1 MCSSQFK
8 VPLVHCNVT
17 SVNPS
22 SGLLLVQSTCSCIYW
37 IADPC
42 LWFRGYFRHEFTYY
56 RFTRNRKMTRD
67 YSDQDQ
73 RSWGNVS
80 RVMLFSYQ
88 DCDLELW
95 SVCMLSTQVN
105 ICVYMH
111 ACVCTARAQEWSLA
125 LACSSADTWAKGT
138 CSCVIL
144 SLWPCYEWRPL
155 GAGSRERQT
164 DPQLMVVLML
174 LMRTVSGKLKF
185 SPGPK
190 VDLTGFLP
198 AVKRKT
204 AKPLWQHLVPW
215 HWIGTRHTHIRIHT
229 HLHTHIASLKSSCV

>member
-8 VPLVHCNVT
+8 VPLVRWNVT

-22 SGLLLVQSTCSCIYW
+22 SDFLLVQSICSCIQLQIPAW
-37 IADPC
+37 DLEGILGMNLLITDLPVSTE
-42 LWFRGYFRHEFTYY
+42 WPEIT
-56 RFTRNRKMTRD
+56 
-67 YSDQDQ
+67 Q
-73 RSWGNVS
+73 RSCRNVS
-80 RVMLFSYQ
+80 RVMLFSYH
-88 DCDLELW
+88 DCCLELW
-95 SVCMLSTQVN
+95 SVCMLSTKAY

-111 ACVCTARAQEWSLA
+111 VCVCAARAQEWSLA

-174 LMRTVSGKLKF
+174 LIRTVSGKLKF

-190 VDLTGFLP
+190 VELTGFLP

-215 HWIGTRHTHIRIHT
+215 HWTGTRHTHIHIHT
-229 HLHTHIASLKSSCV
+229 HLNTRIASLKSSCV